1 MRAGVAAR
9 PGMRLRARRR
19 LAAEAASGPLEA
31 LAAWCD
37 DVARGLR
44 LGASLHAA
52 LATDPA
58 PPGLATVVRAAA
70 QGEAVAEAAL
80 RADAGSRREHDDATR
95 FVLRTLA
102 IASLGGAGAPHAL
115 ERTASALRDR
125 SAAAAERRAQAA
137 HAMLSMQ
144 VLTWLPVVVLTWLFA
159 TSGAARDFVVRSPR
173 GWACLVVGAACNAL
187 GRRVMRRL
195 VARVA

>member
-1 MRAGVAAR
+1 
-9 PGMRLRARRR
+9 MRLRARRR
-19 LAAEAASGPLEA
+19 LAADAASGPLEA

-52 LATDPA
+52 LATDPT
-58 PPGLATVVRAAA
+58 PPGLAAVVRAATH
-70 QGEAVAEAAL
+70 GEAVAEAAL
-80 RADAGSRREHDDATR
+80 RADARSRREHDDATR

-125 SAAAAERRAQAA
+125 AAAAANRRAQAA
-137 HAMLSMQ
+137 QALLSMR
-144 VLTWLPVVVLTWLFA
+144 VLTWLPVVVLAWLLA
-159 TSGAARDFVVRSPR
+159 TSDAARDFVVRSPR
-173 GWACLVVGAACNAL
+173 GWACLVLGATCNAL